1 MGDRKKVSAQGVNMM
16 RSKNGWVGIE
26 RNIFNHMSDGT
37 DLALMTWLMLR
48 ANFAE
53 GACPVRAGY
62 ENVWIKRGQIATS
75 IKEIANDLKWTSG
88 LIRKRLDKLVKSG
101 FCTMDAHNTG
111 TIITICNY
119 RNIGSIDEV
128 IPNISTRGEQ
138 TLSKR
143 RANGEQ
149 TLSNIRNKVIKGKN
163 LNNVKRGN
171 ARASATPVERD
182 VDNFLEVYCT
192 AMEKHYGKAPLKTS
206 KLIDLAGEIIAE
218 VGAAR
223 SIALAGHFCASN
235 REYYVK
241 RMHSLDVMLAD
252 LAILH
257 MCD

>member
-1 MGDRKKVSAQGVNMM
+1 MM
-16 RSKNGWVGIE
+16 RTENGWVIFE
-26 RNIFNHMSDGT
+26 RNICNHMSDGT
-37 DLALMTWLMLR
+37 DLALMAWLMLR

-53 GACPVRAGY
+53 SAWPVRAGY

-75 IKEIANDLKWTSG
+75 IGEIANDLKWTSG
-88 LIRKRLDKLVKSG
+88 LIRRRLCKLVKSG

-119 RNIGSIDEV
+119 RNIGNIEEV
-128 IPNISTRGEQ
+128 NPKISTRSEQ

-143 RANGEQ
+143 RANAEQ
-149 TLSNIRNKVIKGKN
+149 TASNIVNKVIKGKN
-163 LNNVKRGN
+163 VNNVKKGN
-171 ARASATPVERD
+171 ARASATPVD
-182 VDNFLEVYCT
+182 NNVDNFLEVYFT
-192 AMEKHYGKAPLKTS
+192 AMEKHYGKRPLKTS
-206 KLIDLAGEIIAE
+206 KLIDLAGEIIGE
-218 VGAAR
+218 VGLDR
-223 SIALAGHFCASN
+223 SVALAGHFCASN